1 MEHNQKNTYSS
12 EEKKKKSRVFKKL
25 CNLLFYAIVI
35 IATLGLFLL
44 VKTDLDSKT
53 PNSSD
58 GLELTP
64 HPTVMR
70 PSVTV
75 SPDSAEATIT
85 PDSTAT
91 LEAELTVFQ
100 VATVTPALEPTM
112 TVAPTKAPTTA
123 PTPSPEAT
131 MTLAPT
137 PSPTVE
143 SIVVTPTP
151 RVTNTPLIMLI
162 TVPPYR
168 P

>member
-44 VKTDLDSKT
+44 VKTGLDSKT

-75 SPDSAEATIT
+75 SPVSTETAIT
-85 PDSTAT
+85 PGSTAT
-91 LEAELTVFQ
+91 LE
-100 VATVTPALEPTM
+100 LESTM
-112 TVAPTKAPTTA
+112 TVTPTKAPTTA

-137 PSPTVE
+137 PSSTVE

-151 RVTNTPLIMLI
+151 RVTNTPLVMLI